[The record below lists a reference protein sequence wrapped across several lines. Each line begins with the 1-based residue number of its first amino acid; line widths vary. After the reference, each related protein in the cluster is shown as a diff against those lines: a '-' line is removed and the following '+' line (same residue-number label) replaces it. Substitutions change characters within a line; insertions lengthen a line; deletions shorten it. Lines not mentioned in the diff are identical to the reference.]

1 MICGGIIFAAIS
13 GMATL
18 RSTKLPRWRVVIVDD
33 HERSRAAARA
43 AVWAAGGEVA
53 GEATRAADALELVRE
68 TSPDAAIFAAGLSDG
83 DGVEAAREVTLT
95 IGCPVVL
102 CTSRTGDDLV
112 DRARTAGV
120 MAFLLKPLRPAELA
134 PALDLAI
141 ARHAEARALRQ
152 SLQDRKVIEKAKGA
166 LMARFGLA
174 EDVAFRRLRKAAMD
188 SRNPMVEIAR
198 ALLVSEAVTRESPA
212 P

>member
-1 MICGGIIFAAIS
+1 
-13 GMATL
+13 MATV

-68 TSPDAAIFAAGLSDG
+68 TGPDAAIFAAGLSDG
-83 DGVEAAREVTLT
+83 DGVEAAREVTAT
-95 IGCPVVL
+95 VGCPVVL
-102 CTSRTGDDLV
+102 CTSRTAEDLV

-141 ARHAEARALRQ
+141 ARHGEARALRQ
-152 SLQDRKVIEKAKGA
+152 SLEDRKIIEKAKGA
-166 LMARFGLA
+166 LMARFGLT

-188 SRNPMVEIAR
+188 SRKSMVDIAR
-198 ALLVSEAVTRESPA
+198 ALLMSEAVTRESPVS
-212 P
+212 